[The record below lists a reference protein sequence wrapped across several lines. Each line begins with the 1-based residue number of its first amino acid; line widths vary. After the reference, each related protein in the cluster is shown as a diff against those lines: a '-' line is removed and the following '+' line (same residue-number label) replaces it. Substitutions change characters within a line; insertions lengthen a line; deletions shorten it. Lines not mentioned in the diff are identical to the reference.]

1 MPTEGRRHRASSLDT
16 TGEGLFA
23 GFLLS
28 SGHIL
33 RLNCR
38 YTTLLLYPTD
48 PPPPPMQV
56 CNGITE
62 LSPSLLAPVAD
73 AATWLRNPD
82 LLAATSAK
90 LIQDASSG
98 SAARS
103 LAADDLVQLLITLHT
118 LGMLLPSGT
127 AVPEQP
133 SSQLSKK
140 EAKQRWQQQQHLGEV
155 LMSALPGVLSRAA
168 AAGRTVGSEGL
179 MELYSRLEQESTSAG
194 DVAAPGPARA
204 PSGLQ
209 VAGGHA
215 VPLQQRGGSS
225 ATLLQPGGS
234 PAEAPMEAALK
245 ALLAAAA
252 RPRSGPQRP
261 PPSHHALGGASGLY
275 LRYAVLRQQY
285 APHSRLGMAAGGDDE
300 EALRLG
306 RSVRVLQAYVGDG
319 GCLPWALALMA
330 DDLCSQLEGIRSP
343 SA

>member
-1 MPTEGRRHRASSLDT
+1 
-16 TGEGLFA
+16 
-23 GFLLS
+23 
-28 SGHIL
+28 
-33 RLNCR
+33 
-38 YTTLLLYPTD
+38 
-48 PPPPPMQV
+48 MQV
-56 CNGITE
+56 CDGITE

-82 LLAATSAK
+82 LLSAVSAK

-98 SAARS
+98 NAARS

-118 LGMLLPSGT
+118 QGMLLPSGT

-133 SSQLSKK
+133 PSPQLSKK
-140 EAKQRWQQQQHLGEV
+140 EAKQRWQQRQDLGEV
-155 LMSALPGVLSRAA
+155 LMSVLPGALSRAA
-168 AAGRTVGSEGL
+168 AAGRTVDSEGL

-194 DVAAPGPARA
+194 DIAAAPGPARA

-209 VAGGHA
+209 VAGGRA
-215 VPLQQRGGSS
+215 VPLQRGGSPS
-225 ATLLQPGGS
+225 VTPI
-234 PAEAPMEAALK
+234 EAALA

-261 PPSHHALGGASGLY
+261 LPSHHALGGASGLY

-285 APHSRLGMAAGGDDE
+285 APLSRLGMAAGGDGSGDDE

-306 RSVRVLQAYVGDG
+306 RSVRVLQDYVGDG

-330 DDLCSQLEGIRSP
+330 DDLCSQLEGVKSP
-343 SA
+343 SS

>member
-1 MPTEGRRHRASSLDT
+1 
-16 TGEGLFA
+16 
-23 GFLLS
+23 
-28 SGHIL
+28 
-33 RLNCR
+33 
-38 YTTLLLYPTD
+38 
-48 PPPPPMQV
+48 MQV

-62 LSPSLLAPVAD
+62 LSPSLLAPIAD
-73 AATWLRNPD
+73 AATWFQNPD
-82 LLAATSAK
+82 LLAAVSAK
-90 LIQDASSG
+90 LIQDVSSG
-98 SAARS
+98 SAA
-103 LAADDLVQLLITLHT
+103 LFLGADDLVQLLIILHT
-118 LGMLLPSGT
+118 QGMLLPSGT

-133 SSQLSKK
+133 SPQLSKK
-140 EAKQRWQQQQHLGEV
+140 EAKQRWQQRQDLGEV
-155 LMSALPGVLSRAA
+155 LMSVLPGALSRAA
-168 AAGRTVGSEGL
+168 AAGRTVDSEGL

-194 DVAAPGPARA
+194 DIAAAPGPARV

-225 ATLLQPGGS
+225 ATLLRPGGS

-261 PPSHHALGGASGLY
+261 PPIHHALGGASGLY

-285 APHSRLGMAAGGDDE
+285 APHSRLGMATGGDGGGDDE

-330 DDLCSQLEGIRSP
+330 DDLCSQLEGVRP
-343 SA
+343 PLA

>member
-1 MPTEGRRHRASSLDT
+1 
-16 TGEGLFA
+16 
-23 GFLLS
+23 
-28 SGHIL
+28 
-33 RLNCR
+33 
-38 YTTLLLYPTD
+38 
-48 PPPPPMQV
+48 MQV

-133 SSQLSKK
+133 SPQQLSKK
-140 EAKQRWQQQQHLGEV
+140 EAKQRWQQRQDLGEV
-155 LMSALPGVLSRAA
+155 LTSALPGVLSRAA
-168 AAGRTVGSEGL
+168 AAGRTVGTEGL

-194 DVAAPGPARA
+194 DIAAAPGPARA

-209 VAGGHA
+209 VAGGRA
-215 VPLQQRGGSS
+215 VPLQRGGSPS
-225 ATLLQPGGS
+225 VTPI
-234 PAEAPMEAALK
+234 EAALA

-285 APHSRLGMAAGGDDE
+285 APHSRLGMAAGGEGGGDDE

-330 DDLCSQLEGIRSP
+330 DDLCSQLEGVKSP
-343 SA
+343 SS